1 MHTKNKKGEFLPILS
16 IVVKLKKEVT
26 FIAMKLAFT
35 HLYNPS
41 LVLHTIFL
49 QKRAQTKPFFN
60 LNLLIVYSYPHIT

>member
-1 MHTKNKKGEFLPILS
+1 MAMHTKNKKGEFLPILS

-41 LVLHTIFL
+41 LVLHTIF
-49 QKRAQTKPFFN
+49 
-60 LNLLIVYSYPHIT
+60 